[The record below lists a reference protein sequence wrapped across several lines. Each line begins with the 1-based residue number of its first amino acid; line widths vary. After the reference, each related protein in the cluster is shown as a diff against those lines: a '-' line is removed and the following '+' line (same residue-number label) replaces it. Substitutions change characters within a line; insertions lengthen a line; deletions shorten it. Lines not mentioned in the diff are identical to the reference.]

1 MRARCLMLLAAAV
14 LSGLLPRLS
23 PCAPSFA
30 QAVVYP
36 EVRPDRPVQLPRDHA
51 AHPDHRVEWWY
62 VTGWLEAK
70 AGDQRETLGF
80 QVTFFRVRP
89 GAQEAN
95 PSRFAARQVL
105 FAHAALSDPR
115 LGRLRRA
122 ERSARAG
129 FGLAQAAQ
137 HDLDVAIDDW
147 FLRREASPGGERFTT
162 QVRGT
167 DFGYTL
173 RFDATQPALLN
184 GVRGFSQKAPDAHH
198 ASHYYSLPH
207 LAVSG
212 QVTRDGK
219 TVEVI
224 GSAWLDHE
232 WSSAYMPPGAR
243 GWDWA
248 GVNLVDG
255 GALMVFRMRDA
266 DGNPLWA
273 GGSLQRADGSVET
286 FGPDDVTFEPLRQWA
301 SPRTGARY
309 PVAMRLR
316 IRTARG
322 PLSLEL
328 QPLFDDQELD
338 STRSTG
344 AVYWEGAVRAL
355 LDGREAGRAY
365 LELTGYRERLRM

>member
-1 MRARCLMLLAAAV
+1 MRACDVRLLLAFM
-14 LSGLLPRLS
+14 LSALLPWL
-23 PCAPSFA
+23 APRAASGA
-30 QAVVYP
+30 PGIDYP
-36 EVRPDRPVQLPRDHA
+36 EVRPETPVELPRDHG

-62 VTGWLEAK
+62 VTGWLETS
-70 AGDQRETLGF
+70 AGEKRETLGF

-89 GAQEAN
+89 GVQEAN
-95 PSRFAARQVL
+95 PSRFAASQLL

-115 LGRLRRA
+115 VGRLRHA

-129 FGLAQAAQ
+129 FDLARASQG
-137 HDLDVAIDDW
+137 DLDVAIDDW
-147 FLRREASPGGERFTT
+147 FLRREAARGIERFSTR
-162 QVRGT
+162 VRGA
-167 DFGYTL
+167 DFGYAL
-173 RFDATQPALLN
+173 RFDATQPPLLN

-212 QVTRDGK
+212 QVTRDGR
-219 TVEVI
+219 TVEVS

-243 GWDWA
+243 GWDWTGIA
-248 GVNLVDG
+248 LADG
-255 GALMVFRMRDA
+255 GALMAFRIRDA
-266 DGNPLWA
+266 EGKPLWA
-273 GGSLQRADGSVET
+273 GGTLRRADGRVET
-286 FGPDDVTFEPLRQWA
+286 FGPSDASFEPLREWR
-301 SPRTGARY
+301 SPRTGANY

-316 IRTARG
+316 LRTARG
-322 PLSLEL
+322 PLAYEL

-355 LDGREAGRAY
+355 IDGREAGRGY